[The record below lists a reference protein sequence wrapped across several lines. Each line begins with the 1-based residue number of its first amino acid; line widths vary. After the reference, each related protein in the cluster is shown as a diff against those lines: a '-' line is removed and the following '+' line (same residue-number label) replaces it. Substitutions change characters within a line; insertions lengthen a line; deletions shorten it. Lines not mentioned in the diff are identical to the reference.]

1 MTALSLIVCTYNNA
15 RHLETALASL
25 AAQEVTGRST
35 FDVVVVDNNCTD
47 DTATVVDA
55 FAQAN
60 PALAVRRIHE
70 SRQGLTPARQCGV
83 VNTTAEWIAFV
94 DDDCVLAPDWV
105 AQVLAFARQNPR
117 CGAIGGRVVLDYLSP
132 PDPYLKDYGWL
143 MGHQDFGEAARA
155 VPYLV
160 GAGLVLRRTA
170 LDQSGWTEKPL
181 LQDRIAQRLVSGGD
195 MEIGLRIAAKNW
207 QLCYLPACRLYHRIP
222 ERRTKSP
229 YLRRLAFG
237 LGASEVMV
245 KALTWD
251 GTRAAFLGDAAR
263 RAVARSQAATR
274 RACRALIKRQ
284 DLRPARLDASFAY
297 GNWAGIAHLL
307 RLPAADRSETLGAAR
322 RADR

>member
-1 MTALSLIVCTYNNA
+1 MTALSLIVCTYNNC
-15 RHLETALASL
+15 RQLETALASI
-25 AAQEVTGRST
+25 AAQRLASDTA
-35 FDVVVVDNNCTD
+35 FDLLVVDNNCTD

-70 SRQGLTPARQCGV
+70 SRQGLTPARQCGAV
-83 VNTTAEWIAFV
+83 HSAAEWIAFV
-94 DDDCVLAPDWV
+94 DDDCVLEPDWV
-105 AQVLAFARQNPR
+105 AQVLAFTRQNPR

-143 MGHQDFGEAARA
+143 MGHQDFGEVARA

-181 LQDRIAQRLVSGGD
+181 LQDRIAERLVSGGD
-195 MEIGLRIAAKNW
+195 MEIGPRIAAKNW

-222 ERRTKSP
+222 ERRMGNL

-251 GTRAAFLGDAAR
+251 GTQAELLGVAAR
-263 RAVARSQAATR
+263 RAAARSLAATK
-274 RACRALIKRQ
+274 RACRALIKRR
-284 DLRPARLDASFAY
+284 DLRPARLDASFAR
-297 GNWAGIAHLL
+297 GNWAGIAHML
-307 RLPAADRSETLGAAR
+307 RLPAADRSEILGAAR
-322 RADR
+322 RADP